1 MLCWRSGGLPYSRS
15 IPIQVENL
23 DNLEKQGLDDRS
35 MRVAESGDV
44 QENSLLSFLLLQPVG
59 KLLTQDEDAMTIM
72 KVVLGML

>member
-1 MLCWRSGGLPYSRS
+1 M
-15 IPIQVENL
+15 ENL